1 MNVKVNILYKKKR
14 KKEKK
19 EIERERNNGIVQT
32 ALDEKCRV

>member
-32 ALDEKCRV
+32 ALDEQCRV